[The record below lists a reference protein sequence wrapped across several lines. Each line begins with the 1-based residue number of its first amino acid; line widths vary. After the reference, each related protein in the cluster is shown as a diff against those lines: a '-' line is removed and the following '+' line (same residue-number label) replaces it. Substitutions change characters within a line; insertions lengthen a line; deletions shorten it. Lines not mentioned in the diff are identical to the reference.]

1 MLNKKAS
8 NRDMARP
15 IRNTPILFG
24 EDATEFLRQ
33 INTPIP
39 EEERK
44 AERKK
49 VQEGAARFLELVKK
63 IRQED
68 AAL

>member
-1 MLNKKAS
+1 
-8 NRDMARP
+8 MARP

-24 EDATEFLRQ
+24 EDATEFLRK

-39 EEERK
+39 LEERI

-49 VQEGAARFLELVKK
+49 VQEGAARLMEHVAKLPKRRV
-63 IRQED
+63 E
-68 AAL
+68 A